1 VNSERDTADGQTEA
15 ELRDAETVRSNVA
28 DQVSQPTASDV
39 SDPEMAE
46 AAAFHDAWETDAQ
59 AEAHPAAAPASGPVP
74 SGSRRRG
81 RFGIGLPEAVL
92 WTLGVLLIHLIGG
105 IVSMV
110 WILASHVMEAA
121 VPGDPA
127 ATQAAVMAL
136 FKDQVALQTLI
147 NDNVL
152 TLLVGEMGIFV
163 LCAVLFSL
171 LRTGRGAGQ
180 KLGLTAISAKQLL
193 LIVGM
198 TVPLS
203 LVCGTLHQWTTA
215 GWETFAEQFPALQS
229 MFEGADVNQ
238 QLKPLSDQAPL
249 GLLILVIALAPA
261 IGEEIVFRGVIGRGL
276 VARYGVLPGVIFTS
290 LLFASVH
297 LHPAHV
303 VALLPLAF
311 LIHYVYLVTR
321 SFWAPVLLH
330 FANNALAAILLKVSS
345 QLEGTPLAED
355 QGLPIWGFVVA
366 SVLVGLAV
374 RALWQN
380 RVEYR
385 LPDGDVWSPGYSS
398 VERPAAET
406 RAIPVRL
413 QGEPVLCGFALAS
426 TFLFTGVFA
435 ASLVGALQDAAVLA
449 Q

>member
-1 VNSERDTADGQTEA
+1 MNSERDITDGLADSEPL
-15 ELRDAETVRSNVA
+15 EMDAFRPNVVDRTVESVA
-28 DQVSQPTASDV
+28 NDV
-39 SDPEMAE
+39 SDPEMTE
-46 AAAFHDAWETDAQ
+46 AAAFHDAWEADAR
-59 AEAHPAAAPASGPVP
+59 AEVEPATEQLASRPAP
-74 SGSRRRG
+74 RG
-81 RFGIGLPEAVL
+81 KFGIGLTEAVL
-92 WTLGVLLIHLIGG
+92 WTLGVLLVHLVGG
-105 IVSMV
+105 IVAMV
-110 WILASHVMEAA
+110 WIIAAHVMEAA
-121 VPGDPA
+121 VPGDPQ

-136 FKDQVALQTLI
+136 FNDRIALQTLI
-147 NDNVL
+147 NNNVL

-163 LCAVLFSL
+163 VCAVTASL
-171 LRTGRGAGQ
+171 LRVGWSPRER
-180 KLGLTAISAKQLL
+180 LGLTTISVKQLA

-215 GWETFAEQFPALQS
+215 GWEIFAEQFPALQS

-238 QLKPLSDQAPL
+238 QLKPLSDKAPL
-249 GLLILVIALAPA
+249 GLLVLVIALAPA

-345 QLEGTPLAED
+345 QLEGSPLAED
-355 QGLPIWGFVVA
+355 QGLPIWGFAVA
-366 SVLVGLAV
+366 CVLVGVAV
-374 RALWQN
+374 RALSQS

-385 LPDGDVWSPGYSS
+385 LPSGAIWSPGYSS
-398 VERPAAET
+398 VERPPAET
-406 RAIPVRL
+406 QAVSVQLR
-413 QGEPVLCGFALAS
+413 GEPVLCGFALAS

-435 ASLVGALQDAAVLA
+435 ASLVGALQDSAVLA

>member
-1 VNSERDTADGQTEA
+1 MNSERDTTDG
-15 ELRDAETVRSNVA
+15 VA
-28 DQVSQPTASDV
+28 DSEPLEMDALRPDAVDRTVEPVANDV

-46 AAAFHDAWETDAQ
+46 AAAFHDAWETD
-59 AEAHPAAAPASGPVP
+59 VR
-74 SGSRRRG
+74 SGSEPVASQLASRPAPRG
-81 RFGIGLPEAVL
+81 KFGIGLPEAVL
-92 WTLGVLLIHLIGG
+92 WTLGVLLVHLVGG
-105 IVSMV
+105 IAAMV
-110 WILASHVMEAA
+110 WIIASHVMEAA
-121 VPGDPA
+121 VPGDPQ

-136 FKDQVALQTLI
+136 FKDRIALQTLI
-147 NDNVL
+147 NNNVL

-163 LCAVLFSL
+163 VCAVTASL
-171 LRTGRGAGQ
+171 LRVGWSPRE
-180 KLGLTAISAKQLL
+180 KLGLTAISAKQLA

-203 LVCGTLHQWTTA
+203 LVCGTMHQWTTA
-215 GWETFAEQFPALQS
+215 GWEIFAEQFPALQS

-238 QLKPLSDQAPL
+238 QLKPLSDKAPL
-249 GLLILVIALAPA
+249 GLLVLVIALAPA

-330 FANNALAAILLKVSS
+330 FANNALAAILLKISS

-355 QGLPIWGFVVA
+355 QGLTIWGFLVA
-366 SVLVGLAV
+366 CVLVGLAV
-374 RALWQN
+374 RALWQS

-385 LPDGDVWSPGYSS
+385 LPSGDVWSPGYSS
-398 VERPAAET
+398 VERPPAET
-406 RAIPVRL
+406 QAVQVQLR
-413 QGEPVLCGFALAS
+413 GEPVLCGFALAS
-426 TFLFTGVFA
+426 TFLFTCVFA
-435 ASLVGALQDAAVLA
+435 ASLVGALQDSAVLA

>member
-1 VNSERDTADGQTEA
+1 MNSERDTTDDLVDSEPLETDAVRPGTADHA
-15 ELRDAETVRSNVA
+15 I
-28 DQVSQPTASDV
+28 DQPAR
-39 SDPEMAE
+39 DPEMAE
-46 AAAFHDAWETDAQ
+46 AKSFHDAWQADAPPTERPSV
-59 AEAHPAAAPASGPVP
+59 ARVEPAAG
-74 SGSRRRG
+74 RRG
-81 RFGIGLPEAVL
+81 KFGIGLPEAVL
-92 WTLGVLLIHLIGG
+92 WTVGVLLIHLIGG
-105 IVSMV
+105 IVAMA
-110 WILASHVMEAA
+110 WIVASHVMEAA
-121 VPGDPA
+121 VPGDPQ
-127 ATQAAVMAL
+127 ATQAAITGL
-136 FKDQVALQTLI
+136 LRDRVALQTMI

-163 LCAVLFSL
+163 VCAVFFSL
-171 LRTGRGAGQ
+171 LRLGWSPRQ
-180 KLGLTAISAKQLL
+180 KLGLTAIPSRQLL
-193 LIVGM
+193 LILGM

-203 LVCGTLHQWTTA
+203 LVCGTMHQWTTA
-215 GWETFAEQFPALQS
+215 GWEAIAEHVPALQS

-238 QLKPLSDQAPL
+238 QLKPLSDKAPL

-276 VARYGVLPGVIFTS
+276 VARYGILPGVIITS
-290 LLFASVH
+290 VLFASVH

-355 QGLPIWGFVVA
+355 QGLPIWGFAVA
-366 SVLVGLAV
+366 CVLVGLAV
-374 RALWQN
+374 RALWQS

-385 LPDGDVWSPGYSS
+385 LPNGDVWSPGYSS
-398 VERPAAET
+398 VERPPTETQAAPIQL
-406 RAIPVRL
+406 R
-413 QGEPVLCGFALAS
+413 GEPVLCGFALAS
-426 TFLFTGVFA
+426 TFLFTCVFA
-435 ASLVGALQDAAVLA
+435 ASLVGALQDSAVVA